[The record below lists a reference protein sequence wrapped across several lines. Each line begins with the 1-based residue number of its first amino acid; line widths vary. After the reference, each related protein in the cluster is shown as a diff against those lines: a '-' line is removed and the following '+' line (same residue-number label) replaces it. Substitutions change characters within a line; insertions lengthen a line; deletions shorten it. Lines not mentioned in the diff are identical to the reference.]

1 MSKNVIIV
9 FTRNPELGKVKTRLA
24 KTIGNEAALEV
35 YKLLLHHTEAV
46 LSTIDCDVAVYY
58 SSEIAPIDIWNK
70 ANYRKFIQQGE
81 DLGDRMHEA
90 FLEQFNLKYEKVIIV
105 GSDLFEL
112 TPQHIHQAFQVLEQS
127 DAVIGPAIDGGY
139 YLLGMKTF
147 LPSVFLNKEWSRPNV
162 FSDTIKD
169 LRSYNFETLETLND
183 IDTFE
188 DLELHP
194 EILKQIAF
202 LK

>member
-1 MSKNVIIV
+1 MSKNVVIV
-9 FTRNPELGKVKTRLA
+9 FTRNTELGKVKTRLA

-35 YKLLLHHTEAV
+35 YRLLLHHTEAV
-46 LSTIDCDVAVYY
+46 LSTLDCDVAVYY
-58 SSEIAPIDIWNK
+58 SSEIAPTDIWNK

-81 DLGDRMHEA
+81 DLGRRMHEA
-90 FLEQFNLKYEKVIIV
+90 FQEQFNLKYEKVIIV
-105 GSDLFEL
+105 GSDLFDL
-112 TPQHIHQAFQVLEQS
+112 TPQHIYQAFKVLEQS
-127 DAVIGPAIDGGY
+127 DAVIGPAKDGGY
-139 YLLGMKTF
+139 YLLGMKAL
-147 LPSVFLNKEWSRPNV
+147 LPGVFYNKQWSSETV
-162 FSDTIKD
+162 FKDTIKD
-169 LRSYNFETLETLND
+169 LKPYQFETIETLND